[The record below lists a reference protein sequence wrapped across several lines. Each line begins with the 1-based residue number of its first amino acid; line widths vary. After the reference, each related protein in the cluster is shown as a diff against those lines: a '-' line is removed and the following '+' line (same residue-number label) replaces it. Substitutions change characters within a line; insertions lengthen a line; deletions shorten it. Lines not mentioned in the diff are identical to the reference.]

1 MNFLADNH
9 HEAAANI
16 SFADFPGHIVKDLLI
31 AVGRNSK
38 KDASGTNDEDNELTT
53 LSVSAL
59 RRKLHK
65 MGLEVDGSR
74 EAMIESIKS
83 HSEEAILE

>member
-1 MNFLADNH
+1 M
-9 HEAAANI
+9 
-16 SFADFPGHIVKDLLI
+16 KDLLI
-31 AVGRNSK
+31 AFGRSSK
-38 KDASGTNDEDNELTT
+38 KDAGTKIDELTT

-59 RRKLHK
+59 RRKLDK

-74 EAMIESIKS
+74 EVMIESIKS